1 MGSNLPRESLT
12 AAYMGKKGG
21 NGRTN
26 GSTGLHEKGF
36 PMDDIKGK
44 INELLNAHPDLVEK
58 VKSAPG
64 EVADAI
70 RKATGL
76 NLDAS
81 DLDKVKGAIHDFV
94 GDDGLD
100 LGDVQRAFE
109 ALVEKGKEAAA
120 NIDTE
125 AIKDGAADL
134 ANKGAAIAASIAAK
148 SSEVAADFAAKSE
161 SVAADLAAKAEAGK
175 AAAEET
181 VAEVVEDAEAAIED
195 VKEAAAEVVEDAE
208 VAVENVK
215 EAATEVVEDVK
226 EVVEEATGED
236 TPAE

>member
-1 MGSNLPRESLT
+1 
-12 AAYMGKKGG
+12 
-21 NGRTN
+21 
-26 GSTGLHEKGF
+26 
-36 PMDDIKGK
+36 MDDIKAK

-70 RKATGL
+70 RKTTGL

-109 ALVEKGKEAAA
+109 ALIEKGKEAAA

-161 SVAADLAAKAEAGK
+161 SVAADLAAKADAGK
-175 AAAEET
+175 AAAEEAVAEAT
-181 VAEVVEDAEAAIED
+181 VAVEEA
-195 VKEAAAEVVEDAE
+195 KEAAAEAVAE
-208 VAVENVK
+208 
-215 EAATEVVEDVK
+215 VK
-226 EVVEEATGED
+226 EVVEEVTGED
-236 TPAE
+236 APTE

>member
-1 MGSNLPRESLT
+1 M
-12 AAYMGKKGG
+12 AFAGKKGG
-21 NGRTN
+21 SGQTN
-26 GSTGLHEKGF
+26 DCPTTHEKGC
-36 PMDDIKGK
+36 PMDDIKAK

-134 ANKGAAIAASIAAK
+134 ANKGTAIAASIAAK

-161 SVAADLAAKAEAGK
+161 SVAADLTAKAEAGK
-175 AAAEET
+175 SAAEEAKEAA
-181 VAEVVEDAEAAIED
+181 VEVVAD
-195 VKEAAAEVVEDAE
+195 VKEAAAEVVEE
-208 VAVENVK
+208 I
-215 EAATEVVEDVK
+215 
-226 EVVEEATGED
+226 TGED
-236 TPAE
+236 TPTE

>member
-1 MGSNLPRESLT
+1 
-12 AAYMGKKGG
+12 
-21 NGRTN
+21 
-26 GSTGLHEKGF
+26 
-36 PMDDIKGK
+36 MDDIKAK

-134 ANKGAAIAASIAAK
+134 ANKGTAIAASIAAK

-175 AAAEET
+175 VAAGEAVAEVAEET
-181 VAEVVEDAEAAIED
+181 TVAVEEA
-195 VKEAAAEVVEDAE
+195 KEAAAEVVAD
-208 VAVENVK
+208 VK
-215 EAATEVVEDVK
+215 EAATEVVE
-226 EVVEEATGED
+226 EIAGED

>member
-1 MGSNLPRESLT
+1 
-12 AAYMGKKGG
+12 
-21 NGRTN
+21 
-26 GSTGLHEKGF
+26 
-36 PMDDIKGK
+36 MDDIKAK
-44 INELLNAHPDLVEK
+44 INELLDAHPDLVEK

-134 ANKGAAIAASIAAK
+134 ANKGTAIAASIAAK

-161 SVAADLAAKAEAGK
+161 SVAADLTAKAEAGK
-175 AAAEET
+175 SAAEEAKEAA
-181 VAEVVEDAEAAIED
+181 VEVVAD
-195 VKEAAAEVVEDAE
+195 VKEAAAEVVEE
-208 VAVENVK
+208 I
-215 EAATEVVEDVK
+215 
-226 EVVEEATGED
+226 TGED
-236 TPAE
+236 TPTE

>member
-1 MGSNLPRESLT
+1 
-12 AAYMGKKGG
+12 
-21 NGRTN
+21 
-26 GSTGLHEKGF
+26 
-36 PMDDIKGK
+36 MDDIKGK
-44 INELLNAHPDLVEK
+44 IDELLNAHPDLVEK

-81 DLDKVKGAIHDFV
+81 DLDKVKGAIRDFT

-100 LGDVQRAFE
+100 LGDFQRAFE
-109 ALVEKGKEAAA
+109 TLVEKGKEAAA

-125 AIKDGAADL
+125 AIKDGASDI
-134 ANKGAAIAASIAAK
+134 ANKGTAIAASIAAK

-175 AAAEET
+175 K
-181 VAEVVEDAEAAIED
+181 VVE
-195 VKEAAAEVVEDAE
+195 
-208 VAVENVK
+208 
-215 EAATEVVEDVK
+215 EAATEAI
-226 EVVEEATGED
+226 EEATAVADEATDEGVNED
-236 TPAE
+236 VPAE